1 MNLQPEPTSD
11 ALEQQIIDYLETH
24 PDFFDR
30 HPELLQQLELTH
42 QSHGTPS
49 LIERQVRTLREEA
62 ARHRQ
67 RLEKLIAVAHENE
80 ELNRRLHKLTVT
92 LIDTVDFDEAINA
105 LQDRLHED
113 FNAEAVELHLF
124 SNTDLEHNPDLDG
137 FKPFLDAGKPRCGQL
152 DLERRAYLFGPQA
165 EDVNSCAMIPI
176 RDEGVLGVLAI
187 GSADARR
194 FQPNLGTDYLTRL
207 GEIVSKTLEVVSE
220 PGF

>member
-1 MNLQPEPTSD
+1 MSLQPQQPSD
-11 ALEQQIIDYLETH
+11 VLEQQIADYLESH

-30 HPELLQQLELTH
+30 HLELLQQLELSH

-49 LIERQVRTLREEA
+49 LIERQVKSLREEA
-62 ARHRQ
+62 AKHRQ

-113 FNAEAVELHLF
+113 FSAEAVELHLF
-124 SNTDLEHNPDLDG
+124 SSADLEHNPDLDG
-137 FKPFLDAGKPRCGQL
+137 FKTFLDEGKPWCGQL
-152 DLERRAYLFGPQA
+152 DPERRAYLFGPQA
-165 EDVNSCAMIPI
+165 DDVRSCSMIPI
-176 RDEGVLGVLAI
+176 REEGVLGVLAI
-187 GSADARR
+187 GSTDARR
-194 FQPNLGTDYLTRL
+194 FQPNLGTDYLARM